1 MWRKSASQT
10 HNQAARHFALQ
21 LRLRSNWISWEV
33 HQFYDFTRSIR
44 RRARAVCQNILE
56 VALFLRN
63 RGSQCLF
70 WGNRATRIG
79 GSIPEESR
87 FTIPVFG
94 GIVPPLTSTSLKWYP
109 SSCRAGRK
117 RLAPKPPPKRQ
128 PDPKQV
134 TSTRSRIR
142 RQAAAAAARAHERDD
157 DLESTAATT
166 VSAATGVRHGCIIF
180 TFYLLH
186 F

>member
-79 GSIPEESR
+79 GSIPEESW
-87 FTIPVFG
+87 FTIPICW
-94 GIVPPLTSTSLKWYP
+94 GIVPPLIRGRRKQRYVGPPFFPHSHSAAGGVQSEHNARVSYKLFPEFYDIMQICFICSLGN
-109 SSCRAGRK
+109 R
-117 RLAPKPPPKRQ
+117 
-128 PDPKQV
+128 
-134 TSTRSRIR
+134 
-142 RQAAAAAARAHERDD
+142 AARF
-157 DLESTAATT
+157 SN
-166 VSAATGVRHGCIIF
+166 
-180 TFYLLH
+180 
-186 F
+186 